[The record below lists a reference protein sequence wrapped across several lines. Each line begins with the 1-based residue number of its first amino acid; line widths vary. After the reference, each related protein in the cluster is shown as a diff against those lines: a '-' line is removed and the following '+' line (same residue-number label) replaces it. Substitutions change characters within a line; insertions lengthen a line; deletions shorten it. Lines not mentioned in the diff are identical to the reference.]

1 MVNREDNRFP
11 IEVLRVQD
19 GDGFKARA
27 LDGSNREIEVRL
39 YAVDAPEGRQ
49 KFGRE
54 STRHLRRLVSEGRFW
69 LEVKNRDR
77 YGRVVGIVYK
87 DALAAEHTLN
97 HAMVRD
103 GWAYWYSRYERQ
115 VDLSPV
121 GELEITEP
129 LNELGLKEAEA
140 SAYMESRGVW
150 VEPGAERPWDYKIR
164 IAEEGK
170 RTELLFKEISAGNT
184 REALRL
190 ISKGIDPNARN
201 ARGDTPLHL
210 TAISGDVRV
219 LTTLLKLG
227 ADIDPRNSNGYTPL
241 HLATFNLNVKAK
253 ELLIAAG
260 ADVDAVSD
268 GGRVLLFEALDADD
282 TRKVSD
288 LLAAGTDPDS
298 RNVRGSNPLH
308 IAAANGQNHLVDV
321 LCKAGSDPNARDHRG
336 KTPLHQAAVNGKI
349 EAYKR
354 LVAAGGDINARDD
367 HGQTAHQLEQEFR
380 KNDMR
385 GRILVALG
393 LIVFTVAATL
403 ALIALS

>member
-1 MVNREDNRFP
+1 MVNKEDNRFP

-54 STRHLRRLVSEGRFW
+54 STRHLRKLVSEGRFW
-69 LEVKNRDR
+69 LEVKNQDR

-97 HAMVRD
+97 LAMVRD

-115 VDLSPV
+115 VDLSPE
-121 GELEITEP
+121 GELEIMEP

-140 SAYMESRGVW
+140 SAYMEARGVW
-150 VEPGAERPWDYKIR
+150 VEPSAERPWDYKIR
-164 IAEEGK
+164 VAEEGK
-170 RTELLFKEISAGNT
+170 RTELLFEAISAGNT

-201 ARGDTPLHL
+201 AQGDTLLHL
-210 TAISGDVRV
+210 TAISGDLRI
-219 LTTLLKLG
+219 LTILLKLG
-227 ADIDPRNSNGYTPL
+227 ADTDPRNSAGYTPF
-241 HLATFNLNVKAK
+241 HLATFNLNAKAK

-268 GGRVLLFEALDADD
+268 GGSVLLFEPLDAGD

-288 LLAAGTDPDS
+288 LIAAGIDPDS
-298 RNVRGSNPLH
+298 RNVMGSNPLH
-308 IAAANGQNHLVDV
+308 IAAANGQNRLVDV
-321 LCKAGSDPNARDHRG
+321 LCEAGSDPNARNHRG
-336 KTPLHQAAVNGKI
+336 RTPLHQAAVNGKMV
-349 EAYKR
+349 AYKR
-354 LVAAGGDINARDD
+354 LVAASGEIDARDAY
-367 HGQTAHQLEQEFR
+367 GQTAHQLMQEFR

-385 GRILVALG
+385 GRIFVALG
-393 LIVFTVAATL
+393 LIVLTVASYL